1 MKKPK
6 MEEGKNVEN
15 WKWPDNQKSKKL
27 MSHAKM
33 SKIKFGQVKGV
44 LEVIII
50 KI

>member
-1 MKKPK
+1 MLKI
-6 MEEGKNVEN
+6 ENDLILKNVEN
-15 WKWPDNQKSKKL
+15 KKQ
-27 MSHAKM
+27 SHPKM